1 MKKPS
6 RLKHLVPV
14 ALALAV
20 LAVIA
25 ARAGGPLYVGGPGA
39 VPGLPYRWTVNPLTY
54 WTDLGM
60 LGSLANQDAD
70 SMVVSAF
77 QVWQDAPTAS
87 ITFAKD
93 TSNSGK
99 LGADVTADNITAVLN
114 TIEGCGPLG
123 SIAKDRSIIYDVD
136 GSAVAAYLGQGNEN
150 VALGFASAACLSSNG
165 LNSNYFQRGYA
176 VLNGRFLDGIDTFT
190 NPEVA
195 PAEFK
200 AVMIHEFGHLIGLDH
215 SQINLNCLTSYCAPG
230 SDDLEGVPTMFPV
243 LIDAAAMS
251 TLATDDIAAISLL
264 YPETVSNP
272 PSQVPFA
279 STTGRITGHVL
290 FSDGQT
296 PAQGFN
302 VIARKTDNP
311 LVTAVSS
318 VSGFLFTADAGNPLV
333 QLPGVTPS
341 PFGSRDT
348 TLIGVYDIPGLPPG
362 AYTIEV
368 EAIHNSEPIPFVGG
382 SGLGPIGDLG
392 FQFPLP
398 SLLPN
403 PPPCTPEYLVSSA
416 TATCDSAAATTL
428 TVDGGSVVTGA
439 DVILIGTPP
448 PYDAWEDGP

>member
-1 MKKPS
+1 
-6 RLKHLVPV
+6 LKHLVPV

-25 ARAGGPLYVGGPGA
+25 ARAGGPLVVGGPGA
-39 VPGLPYRWTVNPLTY
+39 VPGLPYRWTINPLTY

-60 LGSLANQDAD
+60 LGAQTNPQADAL
-70 SMVVSAF
+70 VASAF
-77 QVWQDAPTAS
+77 QVWQDVATANIS
-87 ITFAKD
+87 FAKD
-93 TSNSGK
+93 ASNGGK
-99 LGADVTADNITAVLN
+99 LGGDVTASNIMDVLSAF
-114 TIEGCGPLG
+114 EGCGALG
-123 SIAKDRSIIYDVD
+123 GIAKDRSIIYDLD
-136 GSAVAAYLGQGNEN
+136 GSVVVAILGLANEN
-150 VALGFASAACLSSNG
+150 TVLGFASPACPGSNG
-165 LNSNYFQRGYA
+165 VDSNYFQRGYA
-176 VLNGRFLDGIDTFT
+176 VLNGRFLDGIDNFS
-190 NPEVA
+190 NPEV
-195 PAEFK
+195 PVAEFK
-200 AVMIHEFGHLIGLDH
+200 AVMIHEFGHMIGLDH
-215 SQINLNCLTSYCAPG
+215 SQINLDCLTGTCSSAEL
-230 SDDLEGVPTMFPV
+230 DGVPTMFPV

-311 LVTAVSS
+311 LVTAVSC
-318 VSGFLFTADAGNPLV
+318 VSGFLYTADAGDPVIPWYGDLY
-333 QLPGVTPS
+333 
-341 PFGSRDT
+341 GSRDPA
-348 TLIGVYDIPGLPPG
+348 LIGYYVLPGLPPG
-362 AYTIEV
+362 DYTVEV

-403 PPPCTPEYLVSSA
+403 PLQCTPEYLVSGT
-416 TATCDSAAATTL
+416 TATCSSGAATTIPV
-428 TVDGGSVVTGA
+428 TAGSVVTGT
-439 DVILIGTPP
+439 DLILIATPP
-448 PYDAWEDGP
+448 RYDAWEDGP